1 MTKLTYAQYTFFAL
15 WSILFTLNCGAQTTT
30 KISAEDF
37 SHHVKYLAS
46 DELKGRMTGTED
58 EIRAAEYIS
67 KEFKRFGLSPYFGG
81 SWFQKFPFI
90 SGVELAGDNSFNI
103 NGETP
108 AQYKAGSDFIP
119 LGFSSSIQAM
129 GEVVFAGYGIS
140 SEKNNYDDYKN
151 IDVKDKIVLVLRYNP
166 EYDNPHSKLEEVS
179 SFRYKTGVAKEK
191 GAKAILF
198 VNGIYPVE
206 EDKLTPLTYD
216 RAASVDGIA
225 AMQISRAIADKIL
238 SKTGF
243 TVKTLQEKIK
253 ADGKPLDTLLT
264 GSKVTLATGV
274 NTITK
279 EGTNVAGVLYASE
292 GANNA
297 EYILIGAHY
306 DHLGMGGANSLYR
319 GDVPQIHNGADDNAS
334 GTSGVL
340 ELAEYLAANKN
351 GLKRNIIFACFS
363 GEELGLLG
371 SSHMVNNP
379 TVPNEKIAAMI
390 NLDMIGRLTDSS
402 LIVYGTGTSSS
413 WKDLLNK
420 KKPAD
425 LKLTLNDEGYGP
437 SDHSSF
443 YGKKIPVLFF
453 FTGTHSDYHRPGDDA
468 DKINYSGLQTV
479 VEFVSEVT
487 AAIAAGESRPDYI
500 DVPRKDTQRMSGWKV
515 YVGTIPDYAY
525 SGSGLKITGVNEGSP
540 AKKAGLAGGDIIVKF
555 GNKEITNIYD
565 YVYSLQE
572 LVPGDII
579 EVIVMRGTEKVVL
592 SLELGAR

>member
-1 MTKLTYAQYTFFAL
+1 MNRQSRTSSVFLFFFSLLLTV
-15 WSILFTLNCGAQTTT
+15 NCSAQTSP
-30 KISAEDF
+30 KIAAEDF

-58 EIRAAEYIS
+58 ELRAAEYIS

-90 SGVELAGDNSFNI
+90 SGVELSGENTISIA
-103 NGETP
+103 GETSN
-108 AQYKAGSDFIP
+108 KTGIDFIP
-119 LGFSSSIQAM
+119 LGFSSSLKVT
-129 GEVVFAGYGIS
+129 GDVVFAGYGIS

-179 SFRYKTGVAKEK
+179 SFRYKTGVAKDK
-191 GAKAILF
+191 GAKAVLF
-198 VNGIYPVE
+198 VNGVYPVE

-225 AMQISRAIADKIL
+225 AMQISRVLADKIL
-238 SKTGF
+238 AKTGF

-264 GSKVTLATGV
+264 GSKVSLSTGV

-292 GANNA
+292 DSKNA

-334 GTSGVL
+334 GTSGVM
-340 ELAEYLAANKN
+340 ELAEYLAANKT
-351 GLKRNIIFACFS
+351 GLKKNIIFACFS

-371 SSHMVNNP
+371 SAHMVNHP
-379 TVPNEKIAAMI
+379 VVPNENIAAMI

-402 LIVYGTGTSSS
+402 LIVYGTGTSST

-420 KKPAD
+420 NKPEN
-425 LKLTLNDEGYGP
+425 LKLTFNDEGYGP

-468 DKINYSGLQTV
+468 DEINYTGLQSV
-479 VEFVSEVT
+479 AEFVGKVVS
-487 AAIAAGESRPDYI
+487 AIASSDGRPDYI

-540 AKKAGLAGGDIIVKF
+540 AKKAGLTGGDIIIKF
-555 GNKEITNIYD
+555 GKKDISNIYD

-579 EVIVMRGTEKVVL
+579 DVIVMRGEEKITL